1 MLYLH
6 MGKKVKIVSFSQ
18 QNFSMIVLSLHKSH
32 FSYWADAG
40 ITIISALISFSGWKE
55 WTKKSGGKRQLEV
68 EYFYFPQSETQRNI
82 MSLREQE
89 RGKHTL
95 SGLQMAKLL
104 ADSLPHQFILETV
117 KLLYQNST
125 HLLFGAWIC
134 ITQASIECERVHLGE
149 LLFLALLLRK

>member
-6 MGKKVKIVSFSQ
+6 MGKKVEIISFSQ

-117 KLLYQNST
+117 KLLYQKFNSSPFWCLNLYNT
-125 HLLFGAWIC
+125 SFNWMWEGAFRRAAIFGTTA
-134 ITQASIECERVHLGE
+134 
-149 LLFLALLLRK
+149 